1 LAAGPRIIDAGLSLF
16 WRRERNACPAV
27 LDRAMLFHFHVINK
41 FVIPDVIG
49 SEHPSVEAARE
60 IARKRVEQFRRRL
73 EPGTPVRVVV
83 TDAEDRTL
91 FEVQ

>member
-1 LAAGPRIIDAGLSLF
+1 
-16 WRRERNACPAV
+16 
-27 LDRAMLFHFHVINK
+27 MLFHFHVINK

-49 SEHPSVEAARE
+49 SEHPTLEAARE
-60 IARKRVEQFRRRL
+60 IACKRVEQFRRRL

-83 TDAEDRTL
+83 TDADDRTL